1 MKEEEKTKKL
11 EKKKNILEKLLEIR
25 KCVEVIKKEQSGEG
39 IKYKYVNEEQVLLA
53 IKEKMN
59 ELGLLLIPNIVG
71 NTIKTTELSYKNSYD
86 KDKKEII
93 TSADMEYTW
102 YDVET
107 KEEFKTG
114 WAMFGQ
120 NSSASQSYGSGL
132 TYANKYYLL
141 KFFNIA
147 TTDDDPDKIIQEQEE
162 KEKRKIIS
170 QEQTRAK
177 KLYVKLLKIYQT
189 NEKVLEALGTKKEEY
204 TKKYND
210 VDKIKDLNEQ
220 MELLLNDNN

>member
-1 MKEEEKTKKL
+1 MEKEKM
-11 EKKKNILEKLLEIR
+11 NILQKLLEIR
-25 KCVEVIKKEQSGEG
+25 KEVEMIKKEKTGDG
-39 IKYKYVNEEQVLLA
+39 IKYKFVNEEQIL
-53 IKEKMN
+53 IKIKDTMN
-59 ELGLLLIPNIVG
+59 SLGLLLIPNIVG
-71 NTIKTTELSYKNSYD
+71 GTITTKELQYENNAGKQ
-86 KDKKEII
+86 KKEVI
-93 TSADMEYTW
+93 TQADMEYTW

-162 KEKRKIIS
+162 KELRKVIS
-170 QEQTRAK
+170 TEQTRAK
-177 KLYVKLLKIYQT
+177 KLYTKLLKVYQT
-189 NEKVLEALGTKKEEY
+189 KEKIYDALGMTEEDWK
-204 TKKYND
+204 KKYND
-210 VDKIKDLNEQ
+210 IDKIRDLNEQ
-220 MELLLNDNN
+220 MELIANDNN